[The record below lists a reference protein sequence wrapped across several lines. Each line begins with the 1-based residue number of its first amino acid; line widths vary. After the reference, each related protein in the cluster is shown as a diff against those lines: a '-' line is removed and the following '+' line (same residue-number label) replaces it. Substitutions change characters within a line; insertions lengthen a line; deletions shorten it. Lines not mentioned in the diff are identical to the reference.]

1 MDFMKYF
8 LFNVWED
15 DVDGYKEV
23 LIGADTQE
31 EAEDKLDDSKIDFDD
46 YSFEEEIEY
55 DDVVI

>member
-1 MDFMKYF
+1 MRYF

-31 EAEDKLDDSKIDFDD
+31 EAEDKLYDSKIDFDD